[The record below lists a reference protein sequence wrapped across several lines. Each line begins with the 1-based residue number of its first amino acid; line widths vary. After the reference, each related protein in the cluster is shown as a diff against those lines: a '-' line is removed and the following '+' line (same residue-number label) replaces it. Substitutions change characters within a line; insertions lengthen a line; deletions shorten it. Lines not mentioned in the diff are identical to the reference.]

1 MKIFSNVAVA
11 LAATVI
17 FPAAGIAA
25 AGTTAGS
32 AATPTVVRNAVI
44 FYAVDPQ
51 RRRCGRSIGG
61 RCDARHDIRGDRHQ
75 WRRAGDPAGGWRRA
89 SAGQGWGQGQGDRKV
104 ATKRQDLLV
113 NLDLAK
119 PEGVPK
125 DEFVGRNAAIFTK
138 ADTNQDGKIDR
149 TEFVVLLDG
158 FGGVLP

>member
-32 AATPTVVRNAVI
+32 AATPSVVRNAVL
-44 FYAVDPQ
+44 FYAFDRNGDGAVD
-51 RRRCGRSIGG
+51 RSEADAMRVVIFAVLDANGDGRVT
-61 RCDARHDIRGDRHQ
+61 Q
-75 WRRAGDPAGGWRRA
+75 QEAGAVLLPSKAGA
-89 SAGQGWGQGQGDRKV
+89 KDKKTQKIAK
-104 ATKRQDLLV
+104 KRQDLLV
-113 NLDLAK
+113 SLDLAK